1 MKLRFNRCLSLSSCI
16 VGFNMLA
23 GMEVWLSLCLFT
35 VCSMKQSSSSGSAAD
50 LILQWVCIYLV
61 TSPCLGVPLFSPA
74 QGAFAV
80 SHPGHGFGLR
90 G

>member
-1 MKLRFNRCLSLSSCI
+1 MKWRFNRCLSLSSFI
-16 VGFNMLA
+16 VGFDMLA

-35 VCSMKQSSSSGSAAD
+35 VCSVQQSSLSGSTAD
-50 LILQWVCIYLV
+50 LILQWMYIHLV
-61 TSPCLGVPLFSPA
+61 ALPCLGVPLFSPA

-80 SHPGHGFGLR
+80 SHSGHGFGLR